1 MALNLRKYLRDR
13 GIPVAIV
20 LIGLATGAAQML
32 YWWLAPSPKESDFVG
47 PPRSGYVLTN
57 FKLWAFDVDG
67 LPSFHMVAPHLERR
81 ENDESL
87 YINTPN
93 FEMPSNQPGVPPW
106 LGNSLYAWVDK
117 SGTLLKL
124 QGPVFMHRA
133 AFGDTAAAEMHTSD
147 VTAWP
152 KENRMETAAPAH
164 MVQGDSKLSGVGM
177 RANLNT
183 NHLELLDESHGTYPP
198 RKNRTQA
205 GSQPAVPAGA
215 AHPAAG
221 PGQAG

>member
-20 LIGLATGAAQML
+20 LIGLATGGAQML

-57 FKLWAFDVDG
+57 FKLWAFGVDG
-67 LPSFHMVAPHLERR
+67 LPSFRMVAPHLERR

-133 AFGDTAAAEMHTSD
+133 AFADTAAAEMHTSD

>member
-1 MALNLRKYLRDR
+1 MNLRRYLRDR

-32 YWWLAPSPKESDFVG
+32 YWWLAPTPKESDFVG

-57 FKLWAFDVDG
+57 FRLWAFDVDG
-67 LPSFHMVAPHLERR
+67 LPSFRMVAPHLERR

-133 AFGDTAAAEMHTSD
+133 AFADTAAAEMHTSD

-183 NHLELLDESHGTYPP
+183 NHLELLDESHGSFPP

-221 PGQAG
+221 AGQAG